1 MKIPITLP
9 RHIWFAIFGI
19 ALLFALIWAALKS
32 GPLAP
37 IQVTVTQ
44 GAQVRAAADDA
55 VARLVGNPL
64 ELEPKS

>member
-19 ALLFALIWAALKS
+19 ALLLALIWAALKS
-32 GPLAP
+32 GSLAP

-55 VARLVGNPL
+55 VARLVGEPL
-64 ELEPKS
+64 ELESKS